1 MLLFT
6 KGKGSALIKVLTRII
21 DGSGVH
27 DKDTVLKYSAE
38 EEARLIKL
46 GAAVYVD
53 KASSSEK
60 ATTQKTPDNGASDA
74 DSVEGEVITEEEYQ
88 EMLDD
93 LCKVNGID
101 QAMAESLFDSGIE
114 TVEDLANAIPESLTK
129 IKGIGKATAPKI
141 IKSAKGLL

>member
-1 MLLFT
+1 
-6 KGKGSALIKVLTRII
+6 LIKVLTRII

-27 DKDTVLKYSAE
+27 DKGTVLKYSAE

-46 GAAVYVD
+46 GAAVCVD

-60 ATTQKTPDNGASDA
+60 ETTQETTQETPDNGDSDE
-74 DSVEGEVITEEEYQ
+74 DSVEAEVITEEEYR

-114 TVEDLANAIPESLTK
+114 TVEDLANALPESLTK

-141 IKSAKGLL
+141 IESAKGLL